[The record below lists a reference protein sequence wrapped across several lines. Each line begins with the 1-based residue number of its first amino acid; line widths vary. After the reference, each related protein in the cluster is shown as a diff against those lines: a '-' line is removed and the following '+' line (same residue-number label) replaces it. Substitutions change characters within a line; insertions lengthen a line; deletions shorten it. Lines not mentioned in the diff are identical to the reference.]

1 MSTLVARDRSTIRAQ
16 LVARLEARARGRG
29 ETLDTR
35 EGSWEWLKASALAAL
50 LEALEQQAAGGVAQI
65 LPDRAAGLHLDAQGE
80 LVALPRAAGETV
92 EAHRQRVLAWWGSIL
107 GSGSP
112 ADWVAVCEASGLCE
126 EAYAYPYFNANLG
139 RVDLVCLGPAQ
150 GQSVTNTRVLD
161 GTTRTGIEHY
171 LHGVDALG
179 AQGEERRV
187 VCAPVGNANVVALP
201 ELAQDVEVT
210 IRNDATRP
218 FPWSGSH
225 ALTVAGS
232 TSWKVAG
239 DHTDLVNLPWLL
251 NVGTAFVRGGYQRV
265 IPTGASYDGGTNRTT
280 FTVTDA
286 MPATPSGTG
295 YPCPPNWES
304 IQAAVFEYF
313 DTLSPGDTSPATR
326 HPAPTAARPTSIY
339 RAPLLRAVLGVR
351 GVSRVSLTTPAATV
365 TPVARQLLTLGTLLV
380 TEIP

>member
-1 MSTLVARDRSTIRAQ
+1 MSTFVARDRSTIRAQ

-35 EGSWEWLKASALAAL
+35 EGSWEWLKTSSLAVL
-50 LEALEQQAAGGVAQI
+50 LEALERQAAGGLAQI
-65 LPDRAAGLHLDAQGE
+65 LPDRAAGPHLDAQGE
-80 LVALPRAAGETV
+80 LVSLPRADGETA
-92 EAHRQRVLAWWGSIL
+92 EAHRQRVLAWWSTVL
-107 GSGSP
+107 GTGSP
-112 ADWVAVCEASGLCE
+112 ADLVAVCEASGECE
-126 EAYAYPYFNANLG
+126 EAYAYPYYNANLG

-150 GQSVTNTRVLD
+150 GQSVANTRALD
-161 GTTRTGIEHY
+161 GTARTAIEDY
-171 LHGVDALG
+171 LHDTLGVAG
-179 AQGEERRV
+179 GERRV
-187 VCAPVGNANVVALP
+187 VCAPVGNLSIVALS
-201 ELAQDVEVT
+201 ELVQDVAVA

-218 FPWSGSH
+218 FPWSGSYPI
-225 ALTVAGS
+225 TVSGT

-239 DHTDLVNLPWLL
+239 DHADLVNLPWLL

-280 FTVTDA
+280 FTVATA
-286 MPATPSGTG
+286 MPAGPTGTG
-295 YPCPPNWES
+295 YPCPPNWEAIRDS
-304 IQAAVFEYF
+304 VFEYF

-326 HPAPTAARPTSIY
+326 HPAPTAARPTILY

-365 TPVARQLLTLGTLLV
+365 TPVARQLVTLGTLLV